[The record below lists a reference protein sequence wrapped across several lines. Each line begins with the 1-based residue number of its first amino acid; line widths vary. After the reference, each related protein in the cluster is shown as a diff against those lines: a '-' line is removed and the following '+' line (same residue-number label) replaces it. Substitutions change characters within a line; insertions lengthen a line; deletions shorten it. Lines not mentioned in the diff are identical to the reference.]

1 MADSDT
7 TQQVTSQ
14 TDTTQ
19 QVTSKTPATK
29 QKNEKRAAAGRAT
42 AAKTKMAR
50 EAQKRA
56 LIMAESKI
64 ADYQL
69 KYENPRP
76 AKTPSPPEETPSES
90 TKNVLTTTQWLG
102 VISIAVSLA
111 GIYYQREKIKVLL
124 TKKRPPITPPPVPPN
139 SPVLPRRGIQ
149 PMD

>member
-1 MADSDT
+1 MADSENQQAISQTDT
-7 TQQVTSQ
+7 TQAISQ

-50 EAQKRA
+50 DAQKKA

-69 KYENPRP
+69 KYENPPP
-76 AKTPSPPEETPSES
+76 AETES
-90 TKNVLTTTQWLG
+90 TKNVLTTTQWLS
-102 VISIAVSLA
+102 VISIVVSLA
-111 GIYYQREKIKVLL
+111 AIYYKREEIKVLL
-124 TKKRPPITPPPVPPN
+124 TKKPPITPPPVPP
-139 SPVLPRRGIQ
+139 VVPRRSIQ